1 MSNQTLAEKIDIL
14 YEARLRNPDRPQFE
28 VLRKNRVG
36 KWVTYLAFD
45 LQDALF
51 DEDVI
56 RLKPRTITREIT
68 HPEPLREAPGPGPG
82 AELYRAAPEISSR
95 YELILWHGLDYQAQ
109 WMRDGLVHSTQEAA
123 IAHGKALAWVS
134 NE

>member
-68 HPEPLREAPGPGPG
+68 HPEPLREAPEPG
-82 AELYRAAPEISSR
+82 AELYRAAPDISSR
-95 YELILWHGLDYQAQ
+95 YALILWRGLDHQAQ

-123 IAHGKALAWVS
+123 IAHGKALAGVS
-134 NE
+134 DG